1 MSLVLTSPPAQEPVS
16 LADAKAHLRV
26 DAGDDDALIT
36 RLITA
41 ARSELERGL
50 GRALISQSYTYY
62 LDAWPGGFAV
72 TLPVA
77 PVQTIDQ
84 ARIYA
89 LDDSFA
95 ILPPASYLLDG
106 LGSPPRLIRR
116 GTLPW
121 PVPLR
126 PGNGIAID
134 FTCGHGAQPA
144 DVPAALRVALLILV
158 AHWYEHRQLTEP
170 GGGGPAT
177 TLPEMVRD
185 LISPYRVR
193 RL

>member
-26 DAGDDDALIT
+26 DTGDDDALIT

-50 GRALISQSYTYY
+50 GRALVTQSYTYY
-62 LDAWPGGFAV
+62 LDAWPRGFAV
-72 TLPVA
+72 ALPVA
-77 PVQTIDQ
+77 PVQSIDQ
-84 ARIYA
+84 ARIFA
-89 LDDSFA
+89 LDDNFA

-106 LGSPPRLIRR
+106 QGSPPRLIRR

-126 PGNGIAID
+126 PANGIAID
-134 FTCGHGAQPA
+134 FTCGHGAQPT
-144 DVPAALRVALLILV
+144 DVPAALRIALLILV
-158 AHWYEHRQLTEP
+158 GHWYEHRQLSEP
-170 GGGGPAT
+170 GGGPAT
-177 TLPEMVRD
+177 TLPDMVRD
-185 LISPYRVR
+185 LIAPYRVR

>member
-1 MSLVLTSPPAQEPVS
+1 MAIVLTAAPALEPVS

-26 DAGDDDALIT
+26 DAADDDALIGN
-36 RLITA
+36 LITG

-50 GRALISQSYTYY
+50 GRAFITQSWTYY
-62 LDAWPGGFAV
+62 LDGWPRGFAV
-72 TLPVA
+72 PLPVA
-77 PVQTIDQ
+77 PVQAVNQ
-84 ARIYA
+84 VRVYA

-134 FTCGHGAQPA
+134 VTCGHGSQPP
-144 DVPAALRVALLILV
+144 DVPAALRIATLILV
-158 AHWYEHRQLTEP
+158 AHWYEHRELVEP
-170 GGGGPAT
+170 GAAPGVG
-177 TLPEMVRD
+177 LPEMVRD
-185 LISPYRVR
+185 LIAPYRVR